1 MYDQQYICKDI
12 IEENWIEYLKF
23 VKDRT
28 LKEKE
33 LAEKR
38 IEVLREIDGL
48 QPSVSNLATAEKV
61 VDNYYYDFSTNG
73 FWNWYIANKI
83 V

>member
-33 LAEKR
+33 LAPDLK
-38 IEVLREIDGL
+38 
-48 QPSVSNLATAEKV
+48 
-61 VDNYYYDFSTNG
+61 
-73 FWNWYIANKI
+73 
-83 V
+83 